1 MNKKLAAALQQHGMT
16 VTGNSA
22 YGTVQ
27 GYEMSL
33 RAPSPMEQ
41 SAYFLHVS
49 FYASEE
55 KKQEAANE
63 IARFGNKLR
72 VENSAYGLTITL
84 PQPVFTLNPLIE
96 AIGVLFEKLPALF
109 KQKEIPGADV
119 CPYDGNPMT
128 ENSKRCVMNG
138 FFVTLNN
145 DCIGSINKAIEEENR
160 LFANAPNNYLQGI
173 CGALLGGIVGAA
185 CTIALYYIGFVS
197 SLSAIIAVLL
207 GAFLYRKFG
216 GKPNVMMIVIVSVV
230 SLILIGAAFFVSY
243 LIAAGTA
250 AAEAGLHMSALDAL
264 LICLDDSEFASAFYS
279 DFAMLF
285 VFTIVGIGV
294 MIFSLVRQIKR
305 PKNIG

>member
-22 YGTVQ
+22 YGTVH

-96 AIGVLFEKLPALF
+96 AIGVLFEKIPALF

-128 ENSKRCVMNG
+128 ENSRRCVMNG

-145 DCIGSINKAIEEENR
+145 DCISSINKAIEEENR

-173 CGALLGGIVGAA
+173 CGALVGGVVGAA
-185 CTIALYYIGFVS
+185 LVIALYFMEYVASI
-197 SLSAIIAVLL
+197 SAIIAVML

-216 GKPNVMMIVIVSVV
+216 GKPNAVMIVIVSVI
-230 SLILIGAAFFVSY
+230 SLIFILIGYYAAVIIDIISEFSLDFGSAVE
-243 LIAAGTA
+243 LLNLNL
-250 AAEAGLHMSALDAL
+250 AENPEFSKLFYTNLAL
-264 LICLDDSEFASAFYS
+264 LL
-279 DFAMLF
+279 
-285 VFTIVGIGV
+285 VFTALGIGV

>member
-128 ENSKRCVMNG
+128 ENSRRCVMNG

-145 DCIGSINKAIEEENR
+145 DCIGSINKAIEEEKR

-173 CGALLGGIVGAA
+173 CGALVGGVVGAA
-185 CTIALYYIGFVS
+185 LVIALYFMEYVASI
-197 SLSAIIAVLL
+197 SAIIAVML

-216 GKPNVMMIVIVSVV
+216 GKPNAMMIVIVSVI
-230 SLILIGAAFFVSY
+230 SLIFILIGYYAAVIIDIISEFSLDFGSAVE
-243 LIAAGTA
+243 LLNLNL
-250 AAEAGLHMSALDAL
+250 AENPEFSKLFYTNLAL
-264 LICLDDSEFASAFYS
+264 LL
-279 DFAMLF
+279 
-285 VFTIVGIGV
+285 VFTALGIGV

>member
-128 ENSKRCVMNG
+128 ENSRRCVMNG

-145 DCIGSINKAIEEENR
+145 DCIGSINKAIEEEKR

-173 CGALLGGIVGAA
+173 CGALVGGVVGAA
-185 CTIALYYIGFVS
+185 LVIALYFMEYVASI
-197 SLSAIIAVLL
+197 SAIIAVML

-216 GKPNVMMIVIVSVV
+216 GKPNAVMIVIVSVI
-230 SLILIGAAFFVSY
+230 SLIFILIGYYAAVIIDIISEFSLDFGSAVE
-243 LIAAGTA
+243 LLNLNL
-250 AAEAGLHMSALDAL
+250 AENPEFSKLFYTNLAL
-264 LICLDDSEFASAFYS
+264 LL
-279 DFAMLF
+279 
-285 VFTIVGIGV
+285 VFTALGIGV

>member
-55 KKQEAANE
+55 KKQETANE

-173 CGALLGGIVGAA
+173 CGALVGGVVGAA
-185 CTIALYYIGFVS
+185 LVIALYFMEYVASI
-197 SLSAIIAVLL
+197 SAIIAVML

-216 GKPNVMMIVIVSVV
+216 GKPNAVMIVIVSVI
-230 SLILIGAAFFVSY
+230 SLIFILIGYYAAVIIDIISEFSLDFGS
-243 LIAAGTA
+243 
-250 AAEAGLHMSALDAL
+250 AAEWLNLSLAEDPEFSKWFYTNLAL
-264 LICLDDSEFASAFYS
+264 LL
-279 DFAMLF
+279 
-285 VFTIVGIGV
+285 VFTALGIGV

>member
-22 YGTVQ
+22 YGTVH

-173 CGALLGGIVGAA
+173 CGALVGGVVGAA
-185 CTIALYYIGFVS
+185 LVIALYFMEYVASI
-197 SLSAIIAVLL
+197 SAIIAVML

-216 GKPNVMMIVIVSVV
+216 GKPNAVMIVIVSVI
-230 SLILIGAAFFVSY
+230 SLIFILIGYYAAVIIDIISEFSLDFGSAVE
-243 LIAAGTA
+243 LLNLNL
-250 AAEAGLHMSALDAL
+250 AENPEFSKLFYTNLAL
-264 LICLDDSEFASAFYS
+264 LL
-279 DFAMLF
+279 
-285 VFTIVGIGV
+285 VFTALGIGV

>member
-1 MNKKLAAALQQHGMT
+1 MNKKLAAALQQHSMT

-22 YGTVQ
+22 YGTVH

-173 CGALLGGIVGAA
+173 CGALVGGVVGAA
-185 CTIALYYIGFVS
+185 LVIALYFMEYVASI
-197 SLSAIIAVLL
+197 SAIIAVML

-216 GKPNVMMIVIVSVV
+216 GKPNAVMIVIVSVI
-230 SLILIGAAFFVSY
+230 SLIFILIGYYAAVIIDIISEFSLDFGSAVE
-243 LIAAGTA
+243 LLNLNL
-250 AAEAGLHMSALDAL
+250 AENPEFSKLFYTNLAL
-264 LICLDDSEFASAFYS
+264 LL
-279 DFAMLF
+279 
-285 VFTIVGIGV
+285 VFTALGIGV

>member
-128 ENSKRCVMNG
+128 ENSRRCVMNG

-173 CGALLGGIVGAA
+173 CGALVGGVVGAA
-185 CTIALYYIGFVS
+185 LVIALYFMEYVASI
-197 SLSAIIAVLL
+197 SAIIAVML

-216 GKPNVMMIVIVSVV
+216 GKPNAVMIVIVSVI
-230 SLILIGAAFFVSY
+230 SLIFILIGYYAAVIIDIISEFSLDFGS
-243 LIAAGTA
+243 
-250 AAEAGLHMSALDAL
+250 AAEWLNLSLAEDPEFSKWFYTNLAL
-264 LICLDDSEFASAFYS
+264 LL
-279 DFAMLF
+279 
-285 VFTIVGIGV
+285 VFTALGIGV

>member
-119 CPYDGNPMT
+119 CPYNGIPMT
-128 ENSKRCVMNG
+128 ENSRRCVMNG

-173 CGALLGGIVGAA
+173 CGALVGGVVGAA
-185 CTIALYYIGFVS
+185 LVIALYFMEYVASI
-197 SLSAIIAVLL
+197 SAIIAVML

-216 GKPNVMMIVIVSVV
+216 GKPNAVMIVIVSVI
-230 SLILIGAAFFVSY
+230 SLIFILIGYYAAV
-243 LIAAGTA
+243 II
-250 AAEAGLHMSALDAL
+250 D
-264 LICLDDSEFASAFYS
+264 IISEFSLDFGSAVEWLNLSLAEDPESSKVFYTN
-279 DFAMLF
+279 LVLLL
-285 VFTIVGIGV
+285 VFTALGIGV

>member
-84 PQPVFTLNPLIE
+84 PQPVFTLNPMIE

-128 ENSKRCVMNG
+128 ENSRRCVMNG

-145 DCIGSINKAIEEENR
+145 DCISSINKAIEEENR

-173 CGALLGGIVGAA
+173 CGALVGGVVGAA
-185 CTIALYYIGFVS
+185 LVIALYFMEYVASI
-197 SLSAIIAVLL
+197 SAIIAVML

-216 GKPNVMMIVIVSVV
+216 GKPNAVMIVIVSVI
-230 SLILIGAAFFVSY
+230 SLIFILIGYYAAVIIDIISEFSLDFGSAIE
-243 LIAAGTA
+243 LLNLNL
-250 AAEAGLHMSALDAL
+250 AENPEFSKLFYTNLAL
-264 LICLDDSEFASAFYS
+264 LL
-279 DFAMLF
+279 
-285 VFTIVGIGV
+285 VFTALGIGV

>member
-22 YGTVQ
+22 YGTVH

-128 ENSKRCVMNG
+128 ENSRRCVMNG

-145 DCIGSINKAIEEENR
+145 DCISSINKAIEEENR

-173 CGALLGGIVGAA
+173 CGALVGGVVGAA
-185 CTIALYYIGFVS
+185 LVIALYFMEYVASI
-197 SLSAIIAVLL
+197 SAIIAVML

-216 GKPNVMMIVIVSVV
+216 GKPNAVMIVIVSVI
-230 SLILIGAAFFVSY
+230 SLIFILIGYYAAVIIDIISEFSLDFGSAVE
-243 LIAAGTA
+243 LLNLNL
-250 AAEAGLHMSALDAL
+250 AENPEFSKLFYTNLAL
-264 LICLDDSEFASAFYS
+264 LL
-279 DFAMLF
+279 
-285 VFTIVGIGV
+285 VFTALGIGV

>member
-173 CGALLGGIVGAA
+173 CGALVGGVVGAA
-185 CTIALYYIGFVS
+185 LVIALYFMEYVASI
-197 SLSAIIAVLL
+197 SAIIAVML

-216 GKPNVMMIVIVSVV
+216 GKPNAVMIVIVSVI
-230 SLILIGAAFFVSY
+230 SLIFILIGYYAAVIIDIISELSLDFGSAVE
-243 LIAAGTA
+243 LLNLNL
-250 AAEAGLHMSALDAL
+250 AENPEFSKLFYTNLAL
-264 LICLDDSEFASAFYS
+264 LL
-279 DFAMLF
+279 
-285 VFTIVGIGV
+285 VFTALGIGV

>member
-173 CGALLGGIVGAA
+173 CGALVGGVVGAA
-185 CTIALYYIGFVS
+185 LVIALYFMEYVASI
-197 SLSAIIAVLL
+197 SAIIAVML

-216 GKPNVMMIVIVSVV
+216 GKPNAVMIVIVSVI
-230 SLILIGAAFFVSY
+230 SLIFILIGYYAAVIIDIISEFSLDFGSAVE
-243 LIAAGTA
+243 LLNLNL
-250 AAEAGLHMSALDAL
+250 AENPEFSKLFYTNLAL
-264 LICLDDSEFASAFYS
+264 LL
-279 DFAMLF
+279 
-285 VFTIVGIGV
+285 VFTALGIGV

>member
-173 CGALLGGIVGAA
+173 CGALVGGVVGAA
-185 CTIALYYIGFVS
+185 LVIALYFMEYVASI
-197 SLSAIIAVLL
+197 SAIIAVML

-216 GKPNVMMIVIVSVV
+216 GKPNAVMIVIVSVI
-230 SLILIGAAFFVSY
+230 SLIFILIGYYAAVIIDIISEFSLDFGS
-243 LIAAGTA
+243 
-250 AAEAGLHMSALDAL
+250 AAEWLNLSLAEDPEFSKWFYTNLAL
-264 LICLDDSEFASAFYS
+264 LL
-279 DFAMLF
+279 
-285 VFTIVGIGV
+285 VFTALGIGV

>member
-1 MNKKLAAALQQHGMT
+1 MNKKRAAALQQHGMT

-128 ENSKRCVMNG
+128 ENSRRCVMNG

-173 CGALLGGIVGAA
+173 CGALVGGVVGAA
-185 CTIALYYIGFVS
+185 LVIALYFMEYVASI
-197 SLSAIIAVLL
+197 SAIIAVML

-216 GKPNVMMIVIVSVV
+216 GKPNAVMIVIVSVI
-230 SLILIGAAFFVSY
+230 SLIFILIGYYAAVIIDIISEFSLDFGSAVE
-243 LIAAGTA
+243 LLNLNL
-250 AAEAGLHMSALDAL
+250 AENPEFSKLFYTNLAL
-264 LICLDDSEFASAFYS
+264 LL
-279 DFAMLF
+279 
-285 VFTIVGIGV
+285 VFTALGIGV

>member
-128 ENSKRCVMNG
+128 ENSRRCVMNG

-173 CGALLGGIVGAA
+173 CGALVGGVVGAA
-185 CTIALYYIGFVS
+185 LVIALYFMEYVASI
-197 SLSAIIAVLL
+197 SAIIAVML

-216 GKPNVMMIVIVSVV
+216 GKPNAVMIVIVSVI
-230 SLILIGAAFFVSY
+230 SLIFILIGYYAAVIIDIISEFSLDFGSAVELLNLS
-243 LIAAGTA
+243 L
-250 AAEAGLHMSALDAL
+250 AEDPEYSKVFYTNLAL
-264 LICLDDSEFASAFYS
+264 LL
-279 DFAMLF
+279 
-285 VFTIVGIGV
+285 VFTALGIGV

>member
-22 YGTVQ
+22 YGTVH

-119 CPYDGNPMT
+119 CPYNGIPMT
-128 ENSKRCVMNG
+128 ENSRRCVMNG

-173 CGALLGGIVGAA
+173 CGALVGGVVGAA
-185 CTIALYYIGFVS
+185 LVIALYFMEYVASI
-197 SLSAIIAVLL
+197 SAIIAVML

-216 GKPNVMMIVIVSVV
+216 GKPNAVMIVIVSVI
-230 SLILIGAAFFVSY
+230 SLIFILIGYYAAVIIDIISEFSLDFGSAVE
-243 LIAAGTA
+243 LLNLNL
-250 AAEAGLHMSALDAL
+250 AENPEFSKLFYTNLAL
-264 LICLDDSEFASAFYS
+264 LL
-279 DFAMLF
+279 
-285 VFTIVGIGV
+285 VFTALGIGV

>member
-22 YGTVQ
+22 YGTVH

-145 DCIGSINKAIEEENR
+145 DCIGSINKAIEDENR

-173 CGALLGGIVGAA
+173 CGALVGGVVGAA
-185 CTIALYYIGFVS
+185 LVIALYFMEYVASI
-197 SLSAIIAVLL
+197 SAIIAVML

-216 GKPNVMMIVIVSVV
+216 GKPNAVMIVIVSVI
-230 SLILIGAAFFVSY
+230 SLIFILIGYYAAVIIDIISEFSLDFGSAVE
-243 LIAAGTA
+243 LLNLNL
-250 AAEAGLHMSALDAL
+250 AENPEFSKLFYTNLAL
-264 LICLDDSEFASAFYS
+264 LL
-279 DFAMLF
+279 
-285 VFTIVGIGV
+285 VFTALGIGV

>member
-145 DCIGSINKAIEEENR
+145 DCISSINKAIEEENR

-173 CGALLGGIVGAA
+173 CGALVGGVVGAA
-185 CTIALYYIGFVS
+185 LVIALYFMEYVASI
-197 SLSAIIAVLL
+197 SAIIAVML

-216 GKPNVMMIVIVSVV
+216 GKPNAVMIVIVSVI
-230 SLILIGAAFFVSY
+230 SLIFILIGYYAAVIIDFISEFSLDFGSAVE
-243 LIAAGTA
+243 LLNLKL
-250 AAEAGLHMSALDAL
+250 AEDPEYSKVFYTNLAL
-264 LICLDDSEFASAFYS
+264 LL
-279 DFAMLF
+279 
-285 VFTIVGIGV
+285 VFTALGIGV

>member
-22 YGTVQ
+22 YGTVH

-173 CGALLGGIVGAA
+173 CGALVGGVVGAA
-185 CTIALYYIGFVS
+185 LVIALYFMEYVASI
-197 SLSAIIAVLL
+197 SAIIAVML

-216 GKPNVMMIVIVSVV
+216 GKPNAMMIVIVSVI
-230 SLILIGAAFFVSY
+230 SLIFILIGYYAAVIIDIISEFSLDFGSAVE
-243 LIAAGTA
+243 LLNLNL
-250 AAEAGLHMSALDAL
+250 AENPEFSKLFYTNLAL
-264 LICLDDSEFASAFYS
+264 LL
-279 DFAMLF
+279 
-285 VFTIVGIGV
+285 VFTALGIGV
-294 MIFSLVRQIKR
+294 MVFSLVRQIKR

>member
-145 DCIGSINKAIEEENR
+145 DCISSINKAIEEENR

-173 CGALLGGIVGAA
+173 CGALVGGVVGAA
-185 CTIALYYIGFVS
+185 LVIALYFMEYVASI
-197 SLSAIIAVLL
+197 SAIIAVML

-216 GKPNVMMIVIVSVV
+216 GKPNAVMIVIVSVI
-230 SLILIGAAFFVSY
+230 SLIFILIGYYAAVIIDIISEFSLDFGSAVE
-243 LIAAGTA
+243 LLNLNL
-250 AAEAGLHMSALDAL
+250 AENPEFSKLFYTNLAL
-264 LICLDDSEFASAFYS
+264 LL
-279 DFAMLF
+279 
-285 VFTIVGIGV
+285 VFTALGIGV

>member
-84 PQPVFTLNPLIE
+84 PPPVFTLNPMIE

-173 CGALLGGIVGAA
+173 CGALVGGVVGAA
-185 CTIALYYIGFVS
+185 LVIALYFMDYVASI
-197 SLSAIIAVLL
+197 SAIIAVML

-216 GKPNVMMIVIVSVV
+216 GKPNAVMIVIVSVI
-230 SLILIGAAFFVSY
+230 SLIFILIGYYAAVIIDIISEFSLDFGSGIE
-243 LIAAGTA
+243 LLNLNL
-250 AAEAGLHMSALDAL
+250 AENPEFSKLFYTNLAL
-264 LICLDDSEFASAFYS
+264 LL
-279 DFAMLF
+279 
-285 VFTIVGIGV
+285 VFTALGIGV

>member
-109 KQKEIPGADV
+109 KQKEILGADV

-128 ENSKRCVMNG
+128 ENSRRCVMNG

-173 CGALLGGIVGAA
+173 CGALVGGVVGAA
-185 CTIALYYIGFVS
+185 LVIALYFMEYVASI
-197 SLSAIIAVLL
+197 SAIIAVML

-216 GKPNVMMIVIVSVV
+216 GKPNAVMIVIVSVI
-230 SLILIGAAFFVSY
+230 SLIFILIGYYAAVIIDIISEFSLDFGSAVE
-243 LIAAGTA
+243 LLNLNL
-250 AAEAGLHMSALDAL
+250 AENPEFSKLFYTNLAL
-264 LICLDDSEFASAFYS
+264 LL
-279 DFAMLF
+279 
-285 VFTIVGIGV
+285 VFTALGIGV

>member
-128 ENSKRCVMNG
+128 ENSRRCVMNG

-173 CGALLGGIVGAA
+173 CGALVGGVVGAA
-185 CTIALYYIGFVS
+185 LVIALYFMEYVASI
-197 SLSAIIAVLL
+197 SAIIAVML

-216 GKPNVMMIVIVSVV
+216 GKPNAVMIVIVSVI
-230 SLILIGAAFFVSY
+230 SLIFILIGYYAAVIIDIISEFSLDFGSAIE
-243 LIAAGTA
+243 LLNLNL
-250 AAEAGLHMSALDAL
+250 AENPEFSKLFYTNLAL
-264 LICLDDSEFASAFYS
+264 LL
-279 DFAMLF
+279 
-285 VFTIVGIGV
+285 VFTALGIGV

>member
-49 FYASEE
+49 FYTSEE
-55 KKQEAANE
+55 KKQETANE

-173 CGALLGGIVGAA
+173 CGALVGGVVGAA
-185 CTIALYYIGFVS
+185 LVIALYFMEYVASI
-197 SLSAIIAVLL
+197 SAIIAVML

-216 GKPNVMMIVIVSVV
+216 GKPNAVMIVIVSVI
-230 SLILIGAAFFVSY
+230 SLIFILIGYYAAVIIDIISEFSLDFGSAVE
-243 LIAAGTA
+243 LLNLNL
-250 AAEAGLHMSALDAL
+250 AENPEFSKLFYTNLAL
-264 LICLDDSEFASAFYS
+264 LL
-279 DFAMLF
+279 
-285 VFTIVGIGV
+285 VFTALGIGV

>member
-55 KKQEAANE
+55 KKQETANE

-128 ENSKRCVMNG
+128 ENSRRCVMNG

-173 CGALLGGIVGAA
+173 CGALVGGVVGAA
-185 CTIALYYIGFVS
+185 LVIALYFMEYVASI
-197 SLSAIIAVLL
+197 SAIIAVML

-216 GKPNVMMIVIVSVV
+216 GKPNAVMIVIVSVI
-230 SLILIGAAFFVSY
+230 SLIFILIGYYAAVIIDIISEFSLDFGS
-243 LIAAGTA
+243 
-250 AAEAGLHMSALDAL
+250 AAEWLNLSLAEDPEFSKWFYTNLAL
-264 LICLDDSEFASAFYS
+264 LL
-279 DFAMLF
+279 
-285 VFTIVGIGV
+285 VFTALGIGV

>member
-1 MNKKLAAALQQHGMT
+1 MNKKLAVALQQHGMT

-22 YGTVQ
+22 YGTVH

-173 CGALLGGIVGAA
+173 CGALVGGVVGAA
-185 CTIALYYIGFVS
+185 LVIALYFMEYVASI
-197 SLSAIIAVLL
+197 SAIIAVML

-216 GKPNVMMIVIVSVV
+216 GKPNAVMIVIVSVI
-230 SLILIGAAFFVSY
+230 SLIFILIGYYAAVIIDIISEFSLDFGSAVE
-243 LIAAGTA
+243 LLNLNL
-250 AAEAGLHMSALDAL
+250 AENPEFSKLFYTNLAL
-264 LICLDDSEFASAFYS
+264 LL
-279 DFAMLF
+279 
-285 VFTIVGIGV
+285 VFTALGIGV

>member
-84 PQPVFTLNPLIE
+84 PQPVFTLNPMIE

-173 CGALLGGIVGAA
+173 CGALVGGVVGAA
-185 CTIALYYIGFVS
+185 LVIALYFMEYVASI
-197 SLSAIIAVLL
+197 SAIIAVML

-216 GKPNVMMIVIVSVV
+216 GKPNAVMIVIVSVI
-230 SLILIGAAFFVSY
+230 SLIFILIGYYAAVIIDIISEFSLDFGSAVE
-243 LIAAGTA
+243 LLNLNL
-250 AAEAGLHMSALDAL
+250 AENPEFSKLFYTNLAL
-264 LICLDDSEFASAFYS
+264 LL
-279 DFAMLF
+279 
-285 VFTIVGIGV
+285 VFTALGIGV

>member
-22 YGTVQ
+22 YGTVH

-173 CGALLGGIVGAA
+173 CGALVGGVVGAA
-185 CTIALYYIGFVS
+185 LVIALYFMEYVASI
-197 SLSAIIAVLL
+197 SAIIAVML

-216 GKPNVMMIVIVSVV
+216 GKPNAVMIVIVSVI
-230 SLILIGAAFFVSY
+230 SLIFILIGYYAAV
-243 LIAAGTA
+243 II
-250 AAEAGLHMSALDAL
+250 D
-264 LICLDDSEFASAFYS
+264 IISEFSLDFGSAVEWLNLSLAEDPESSKVFYTN
-279 DFAMLF
+279 LVLLL
-285 VFTIVGIGV
+285 VFTALGIGV

>member
-55 KKQEAANE
+55 KKQETANE

-173 CGALLGGIVGAA
+173 CGALVGGVVGAA
-185 CTIALYYIGFVS
+185 LVIALYFMEYVASI
-197 SLSAIIAVLL
+197 SAIIAVML

-216 GKPNVMMIVIVSVV
+216 GKPNAVMIVIVSVI
-230 SLILIGAAFFVSY
+230 SLIFILIGYYAAVIIDIISEFSLDFGSAVE
-243 LIAAGTA
+243 LLNLNL
-250 AAEAGLHMSALDAL
+250 AENPEFSKLFYTNLAL
-264 LICLDDSEFASAFYS
+264 LL
-279 DFAMLF
+279 
-285 VFTIVGIGV
+285 VFTALGIGV

>member
-173 CGALLGGIVGAA
+173 CGALVGGVVGAA
-185 CTIALYYIGFVS
+185 LVIALYFMEYVASI
-197 SLSAIIAVLL
+197 SAIIAVML

-216 GKPNVMMIVIVSVV
+216 GKPNAVMIVIVSVI
-230 SLILIGAAFFVSY
+230 SLIFILIGYYAAVIIDIISEFSLDFGSAVE
-243 LIAAGTA
+243 LLNLNL
-250 AAEAGLHMSALDAL
+250 AEDPEFSKWFYTNLAL
-264 LICLDDSEFASAFYS
+264 LL
-279 DFAMLF
+279 
-285 VFTIVGIGV
+285 VFTALGIGV

>member
-128 ENSKRCVMNG
+128 ENSRRCVMNG

-160 LFANAPNNYLQGI
+160 AFANAPNNYLQGI
-173 CGALLGGIVGAA
+173 CGALVGGVVGAA
-185 CTIALYYIGFVS
+185 LVIALYFMEYVASI
-197 SLSAIIAVLL
+197 SAIIAVML

-216 GKPNVMMIVIVSVV
+216 GKPNAVMIVIVSVI
-230 SLILIGAAFFVSY
+230 SLIFILIGYYAAVIIDIISEFSLDFGSAVE
-243 LIAAGTA
+243 LLNLNL
-250 AAEAGLHMSALDAL
+250 AENPEFSKLFYTNLAL
-264 LICLDDSEFASAFYS
+264 LL
-279 DFAMLF
+279 
-285 VFTIVGIGV
+285 VFTALGIGV

>member
-22 YGTVQ
+22 YGTVH

-173 CGALLGGIVGAA
+173 CGALVGGVVGAA
-185 CTIALYYIGFVS
+185 LVIALYFMEYVASI
-197 SLSAIIAVLL
+197 SAIIAVML

-216 GKPNVMMIVIVSVV
+216 GKPNAVMIVIVSVI
-230 SLILIGAAFFVSY
+230 SLIFILIGYYAAVIIDIISEFSLDFGSAVE
-243 LIAAGTA
+243 LLNLNL
-250 AAEAGLHMSALDAL
+250 AENPEFSKLFYTNLAL
-264 LICLDDSEFASAFYS
+264 LL
-279 DFAMLF
+279 
-285 VFTIVGIGV
+285 VFTALGIGV
-294 MIFSLVRQIKR
+294 MVFSLVRQIKR

>member
-22 YGTVQ
+22 YGTVH

-173 CGALLGGIVGAA
+173 CGALVGGVVGAA
-185 CTIALYYIGFVS
+185 LVIALYFMEYVASI
-197 SLSAIIAVLL
+197 SAIIAVML

-216 GKPNVMMIVIVSVV
+216 GKPNAVMIVIVSVI
-230 SLILIGAAFFVSY
+230 SHIFILIGYYAAVIIDIISEFSLDFGSAVE
-243 LIAAGTA
+243 LLNLNL
-250 AAEAGLHMSALDAL
+250 AENPEFSKLFYTNLAL
-264 LICLDDSEFASAFYS
+264 LL
-279 DFAMLF
+279 
-285 VFTIVGIGV
+285 VFTALGIGV

>member
-119 CPYDGNPMT
+119 CPYNGIPMT
-128 ENSKRCVMNG
+128 ENSRRCVMNG

-173 CGALLGGIVGAA
+173 CGALVGGVVGAA
-185 CTIALYYIGFVS
+185 LVIALYFMEYVASI
-197 SLSAIIAVLL
+197 SAIIAVML

-216 GKPNVMMIVIVSVV
+216 GKPNAVMIVIVSVI
-230 SLILIGAAFFVSY
+230 SLIFILIGYYAAVIIDIISEFSLDFGSAVE
-243 LIAAGTA
+243 LLNLNL
-250 AAEAGLHMSALDAL
+250 AENPEFSKLFYTNLAL
-264 LICLDDSEFASAFYS
+264 LL
-279 DFAMLF
+279 
-285 VFTIVGIGV
+285 VFTALGIGV

>member
-84 PQPVFTLNPLIE
+84 PQPVFTLNPLID

-173 CGALLGGIVGAA
+173 CGALVGGVVGAA
-185 CTIALYYIGFVS
+185 LVIALYFMEYVASI
-197 SLSAIIAVLL
+197 SAIIAVML

-216 GKPNVMMIVIVSVV
+216 GKPNAVMIVIVSVI
-230 SLILIGAAFFVSY
+230 SLIFILIGYYAAVIIDIISEFSLDFGSAVE
-243 LIAAGTA
+243 LLNLNL
-250 AAEAGLHMSALDAL
+250 AENPEFSKLFYTNLAL
-264 LICLDDSEFASAFYS
+264 LL
-279 DFAMLF
+279 
-285 VFTIVGIGV
+285 VFTALGIGV